1 MQQTRT
7 ARANPVA
14 SLRESYGTLSRFLT
28 DDPVRQLWV
37 SPFPSYPDVHKG
49 RSLYFSGGCSFSALC
64 IASSYGL
71 YDVLQQILSSGI
83 DPIDPERG
91 VNCVDGGGRSPLSWA
106 ASRGYMGVALALL
119 DCGADIETRDNRGK
133 TPLSWAAEN
142 EHNGVVQL
150 LLDRGADIET
160 RDSGNGQ
167 TPLSWA
173 AMNGRNGV
181 VQLLLGRGAD
191 TERRDS
197 EWGRTPLS
205 WAAERGRDR
214 VVQLL
219 LDRGANIESGDNW
232 GLTPLPW
239 GLGSAVWVRPCGA
252 ATA

>member
-91 VNCVDGGGRSPLSWA
+91 VNCVDGGGGRSPLSWA
-106 ASRGYMGVALALL
+106 ASRGYMALRLHCLTAGRIPRQETASMVGRRF
-119 DCGADIETRDNRGK
+119 CGQCCQCSMSTKVWCGYCLTAGGYRDTIQQWSHTAFVG
-133 TPLSWAAEN
+133 
-142 EHNGVVQL
+142 
-150 LLDRGADIET
+150 
-160 RDSGNGQ
+160 SG
-167 TPLSWA
+167 
-173 AMNGRNGV
+173 
-181 VQLLLGRGAD
+181 
-191 TERRDS
+191 E
-197 EWGRTPLS
+197 
-205 WAAERGRDR
+205 
-214 VVQLL
+214 
-219 LDRGANIESGDNW
+219 
-232 GLTPLPW
+232 
-239 GLGSAVWVRPCGA
+239 
-252 ATA
+252 